1 MAEHISFDTIPNS
14 IRVPGQYIEFNTRN
28 AVQGLPQNPQSVLLL
43 APMLTSGTQPSL
55 TPVQLFSDVEAG
67 ELFGRGSWV
76 QLMVKQAFSNNAY
89 LDLTVIGLPDHSA
102 GVAATGS
109 VVLSGT
115 AQTAAA
121 VEISIGGVNISVAV
135 TSGQTAAQT
144 VQKWVAA
151 INAAALPVTA
161 SATAASTTATQTL
174 TLTAKNKGEIGNEIS
189 LSVDTANSGLSAQIN
204 AMSNG
209 ARNAD
214 VQAAL
219 DKVAGKHYHII
230 VSPFTDDA
238 NSKALSNHLTQVSN
252 AIEQRG
258 AIGVT
263 AWRGTMATGA
273 AFTAK
278 LNNARIT
285 CAWYKG
291 AIESNAL
298 IAAGYAAVLAF
309 EEDPAK
315 PLNTLEIKGLSVTS
329 DENTPLFN
337 ECNNALYNGLTPL
350 TVVANKVQIMRAVS
364 TYTKSATNVD
374 DPSLLDI
381 TTIRTLD
388 YVRRSVKE
396 RIALRFPRDKLSDR
410 LLPKI
415 RSEILDVLIKLEQ
428 AEIIENAEVNKA
440 KLIVSRSLQDANRV
454 NAVIPSDVVN
464 GLHVFAGRIDLIL

>member
-1 MAEHISFDTIPNS
+1 MAEHISFDTIPTS

-43 APMLTSGTQPSL
+43 APMLTSGTQTAL
-55 TPVQLFSDVEAG
+55 TPVKVFSDVQAG
-67 ELFGRGSWV
+67 ELFGRGSWA

-89 LDLTVIGLPDHSA
+89 LDLTVIGLPDHNA

-109 VVLSGT
+109 LQINGT
-115 AQTAAA
+115 VRTAAA
-121 VEISIGGVNISVAV
+121 LDVIVGGVTVGVAV
-135 TSGQTAAQT
+135 SVGQTAAQ
-144 VQKWVAA
+144 VATKIA
-151 INAAALPVTA
+151 DTLNAAALPVNA
-161 SATAASTTATQTL
+161 RAAAETL
-174 TLTAKNKGEIGNEIS
+174 TLTAKCKGEVGNEIS
-189 LSVDTANSGLSAQIN
+189 LNANAGTSGLTISIT
-204 AMSNG
+204 AMSGG
-209 ARNAD
+209 AKNAEIAD
-214 VQAAL
+214 AL
-219 DKVAGKHYHII
+219 AKVAGKHYHII

-238 NSKALSNHLTQVSN
+238 NIRALSQHITQVSN

-258 AIGVT
+258 CIGVLG
-263 AWRGTMATGA
+263 WRGTMATGA
-273 AFTAK
+273 TMAAK
-278 LNNARIT
+278 INDGRVT
-285 CAWYKG
+285 CAWYKN
-291 AIESNAL
+291 ADESNAM

-315 PLNTLEIKGLSVTS
+315 PLNTLQIKGLNVTA
-329 DENTPLFN
+329 DEHAPLFN

-364 TYTKSATNVD
+364 TYTKSAANVD

-388 YVRRSVKE
+388 YVRRAVKE

-415 RSEILDVLIKLEQ
+415 RSEILDVLLKMEQ
-428 AEIIENAEVNKA
+428 AEIIENAEANKA
-440 KLIVSRSLQDANRV
+440 KLLISRSVQDPNRV
-454 NAVIPSDVVN
+454 NAVIPADVVN

>member
-1 MAEHISFDTIPNS
+1 MAEHISFDTIPSS

-43 APMLTSGTQPSL
+43 APMLSSGIQAAL
-55 TPVQLFSDVEAG
+55 TPVQLFSDAEAG
-67 ELFGRGSWV
+67 DLFGRGSWA
-76 QLMVKQAFSNNAY
+76 QLMVRQAFSNNAY
-89 LDLTVIGLPDHSA
+89 LDLTVIGLHDHSA

-109 VVLSGT
+109 LNINGT
-115 AQTAAA
+115 VQTASALTLM
-121 VEISIGGVNISVAV
+121 IGGVHVNVAV
-135 TSGQTAAQT
+135 SAGQTAEQVAQKC
-144 VQKWVAA
+144 VDV
-151 INAAALPVTA
+151 INAAALPV
-161 SATAASTTATQTL
+161 SATVSAQTL
-174 TLTAKNKGEIGNEIS
+174 TLTAKCKGEIGNEIS
-189 LSVDTANSGLSAQIN
+189 LSANAGTSGLTINVN
-204 AMSNG
+204 AMANG
-209 ARNAD
+209 TKNAD
-214 VQAAL
+214 ISAAL
-219 DKVAGKHYHII
+219 AKVAGKHYHII
-230 VSPFTDDA
+230 VSPFNDDA
-238 NSKALSNHLTQVSN
+238 NIKALSKHITQVSN

-258 AIGVT
+258 CIGVLGH
-263 AWRGTMATGA
+263 RGSMATGA
-273 AFTAK
+273 TLAGK
-278 LNNARIT
+278 LNDGRIT

-291 AIESNAL
+291 ADEANAL

-315 PLNTLEIKGLSVTS
+315 PLNTLEIKGLNMTTP
-329 DENTPLFN
+329 ENAPLFN

-364 TYTKSATNVD
+364 TYTKSASNVD

-428 AEIIENAEVNKA
+428 AEIIENAEANKA
-440 KLIVSRSLQDANRV
+440 KLLVSRSLQDPNRV
-454 NAVIPSDVVN
+454 NAVIPADVVN